1 VPEKNCT
8 CWGGEVESI
17 TGWVIGEYGAG
28 GGEEASVLMVAALV
42 VVVTLAVVEVMV
54 VEMEVVVVVVLVVV
68 IMSVLAVCGLL
79 LSAVALALL
88 VDMTQAE
95 FLLTIP
101 TVIVGKNRR
110 CILPGWGPMYRPL
123 SRPRW
128 FRFLLL

>member
-1 VPEKNCT
+1 
-8 CWGGEVESI
+8 VESI

-42 VVVTLAVVEVMV
+42 VVVALAVVAVMV
-54 VEMEVVVVVVLVVV
+54 VEMEVVVVMVVV
-68 IMSVLAVCGLL
+68 VVVVMSVLAVCGLL
-79 LSAVALALL
+79 LSAVAMALL

-95 FLLTIP
+95 FLLTMP
-101 TVIVGKNRR
+101 TVVVGKNRR

-123 SRPRW
+123 SRPRCW

>member
-1 VPEKNCT
+1 M
-8 CWGGEVESI
+8 ESI

-54 VEMEVVVVVVLVVV
+54 VEMEEVVVVVVVVV
-68 IMSVLAVCGLL
+68 VVMSVLAVCGLL

-101 TVIVGKNRR
+101 TVVVGKNRR

>member
-1 VPEKNCT
+1 
-8 CWGGEVESI
+8 VESI

-54 VEMEVVVVVVLVVV
+54 VEMEEVVVVVVVVV
-68 IMSVLAVCGLL
+68 VVMSVLAVCGLL

-101 TVIVGKNRR
+101 TVVVGKNRR

>member
-1 VPEKNCT
+1 
-8 CWGGEVESI
+8 VESI

-28 GGEEASVLMVAALV
+28 GGEQASVLMVAALV
-42 VVVTLAVVEVMV
+42 VVVALVVVAVTV
-54 VEMEVVVVVVLVVV
+54 VEMEEVVVVVVVVVVV

-79 LSAVALALL
+79 LSAVALVLL

-101 TVIVGKNRR
+101 TGVGKNRR
-110 CILPGWGPMYRPL
+110 CILPGWGPMYRPP
-123 SRPRW
+123 SRPRCW

>member
-1 VPEKNCT
+1 M
-8 CWGGEVESI
+8 ESI

-54 VEMEVVVVVVLVVV
+54 LEMEEVVVLVVVVVVVVV

-101 TVIVGKNRR
+101 TVVVGKNRR

>member
-1 VPEKNCT
+1 M
-8 CWGGEVESI
+8 ESM

-42 VVVTLAVVEVMV
+42 VVVAVMV
-54 VEMEVVVVVVLVVV
+54 VQMEEVVVVVVVV

-79 LSAVALALL
+79 LSAVALVLL
-88 VDMTQAE
+88 VDTTQAE
-95 FLLTIP
+95 FMLTMP
-101 TVIVGKNRR
+101 TVVAGKNRR

-123 SRPRW
+123 SRPRCW